1 MRLAIKNS
9 NDNGRSLCAGGN
21 KWAGGL
27 SSLEQGVCSTL
38 NEGLLKAVYEGRGKN
53 AQYNFLNAKQHR

>member
-1 MRLAIKNS
+1 MEDHFAQ
-9 NDNGRSLCAGGN
+9 GGIS
-21 KWAGGL
+21 G
-27 SSLEQGVCSTL
+27 QGVCSTL